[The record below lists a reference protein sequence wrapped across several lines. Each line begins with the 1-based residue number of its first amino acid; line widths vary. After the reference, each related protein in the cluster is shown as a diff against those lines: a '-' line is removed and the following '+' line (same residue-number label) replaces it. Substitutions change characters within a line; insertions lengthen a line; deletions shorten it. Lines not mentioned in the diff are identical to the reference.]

1 MSIKEILSSDSNLSV
16 TIKSTDL
23 KEFADHIIKQTIKEV
38 LASNMK
44 SDEEY
49 LTVNETAKMLC
60 VNRSTLWSWN
70 KKGYLCPVEIGGK
83 RRYKI
88 SDSLSKHLLM
98 VIISIVTVAGCI
110 YAGNVEMNDDILS
123 GMSFEK
129 YQYIHDRIGDR
140 ATSSDV
146 VKEYL
151 RNRQFYDSIAY

>member
-60 VNRSTLWSWN
+60 VNRS
-70 KKGYLCPVEIGGK
+70 PVEIGGK

-88 SDSLSKHLLM
+88 SD
-98 VIISIVTVAGCI
+98 I
-110 YAGNVEMNDDILS
+110 
-123 GMSFEK
+123 
-129 YQYIHDRIGDR
+129 
-140 ATSSDV
+140 
-146 VKEYL
+146 
-151 RNRQFYDSIAY
+151 DSILKKI

>member
-1 MSIKEILSSDSNLSV
+1 MAAHFSIGILAHFS
-16 TIKSTDL
+16 
-23 KEFADHIIKQTIKEV
+23 
-38 LASNMK
+38 
-44 SDEEY
+44 
-49 LTVNETAKMLC
+49 
-60 VNRSTLWSWN
+60 
-70 KKGYLCPVEIGGK
+70 
-83 RRYKI
+83 
-88 SDSLSKHLLM
+88 
-98 VIISIVTVAGCI
+98 ISIYI

>member
-1 MSIKEILSSDSNLSV
+1 MK
-16 TIKSTDL
+16 
-23 KEFADHIIKQTIKEV
+23 
-38 LASNMK
+38 NM
-44 SDEEY
+44 
-49 LTVNETAKMLC
+49 N
-60 VNRSTLWSWN
+60 
-70 KKGYLCPVEIGGK
+70 
-83 RRYKI
+83 
-88 SDSLSKHLLM
+88 SLSKHLFT

-129 YQYIHDRIGDR
+129 NQYIHDRIGDR

>member
-1 MSIKEILSSDSNLSV
+1 MK
-16 TIKSTDL
+16 
-23 KEFADHIIKQTIKEV
+23 
-38 LASNMK
+38 NM
-44 SDEEY
+44 
-49 LTVNETAKMLC
+49 N
-60 VNRSTLWSWN
+60 
-70 KKGYLCPVEIGGK
+70 
-83 RRYKI
+83 
-88 SDSLSKHLLM
+88 SLSKHLFT

-151 RNRQFYDSIAY
+151 RNRQFYDSIDY